1 VTIAEQFVRRNSYGP
16 TSPIVGERGARTRR
30 AIVSGALDCF
40 EATGF
45 HGTSVEDIAAA
56 VGISRAALYQ
66 YFENKEQLFGD
77 LVETACADLLRLIGR
92 LGALGPTPSGYDN
105 LHWWLGEWAWV
116 QDKYRGVFLEW
127 AVVDAP
133 GAPAKTFMEQFV
145 ASASGRLSARLAAT
159 AGAPTGLD
167 MDDVAVALL
176 GLLLRVNDF
185 RQRGFARGL
194 TDDGVLAGVATAV
207 QYALF
212 PTTPASVISDF
223 AATRTPESLALG
235 GWQVAGERP
244 GNSPA
249 RTPRSPRPQPDPER
263 FGNNERVLQTV
274 ERLLDAGATVFA
286 TRGYQAS
293 TVADIRS
300 EAGVARGTFYRYF
313 DDKEALLATLAED
326 CAVRLASLV
335 ARLDRVLAEDE
346 HRSAALRNWLHE
358 YIEFHRRYRSV
369 LRAWTEQDLAVVAQ
383 TDLGFTVAVAT
394 VRTFDHALGRIERRH
409 PFDVR
414 VGSIM
419 LLAMLESVPGYS
431 MGTDS
436 LLTEDRVVDVLAA
449 FISRGLLGDRTGLS
463 ETSMLR

>member
-1 VTIAEQFVRRNSYGP
+1 M
-16 TSPIVGERGARTRR
+16 GERGARTRR
-30 AIVSGALDCF
+30 AIVEGALACF

-45 HGTSVEDIAAA
+45 HETSVEDIAAA

-77 LVETACADLLRLIGR
+77 LVETAGADLLRLIGR
-92 LGALGPTPSGYDN
+92 LGALGPTSSGYDN

-133 GAPAKTFMEQFV
+133 GTPATTFMEQFV
-145 ASASGRLSARLAAT
+145 ASASGRLSARLAET
-159 AGAPTGLD
+159 AGASTGLEVD
-167 MDDVAVALL
+167 AVAVALL
-176 GLLLRVNDF
+176 GVLLRVNDF
-185 RQRGFARGL
+185 RQRGFWLRL
-194 TDDGVLAGVATAV
+194 SDDVVLDGIATAV

-212 PTTPASVISDF
+212 PSTPPSVISDH
-223 AATRTPESLALG
+223 AAAIGPAHQAPGATDAAL
-235 GWQVAGERP
+235 ERAP
-244 GNSPA
+244 GPPS
-249 RTPRSPRPQPDPER
+249 RVPRSPRPQPDPER
-263 FGNNERVLQTV
+263 FGTNERVLQTV

-326 CAVRLASLV
+326 CAVRLAALV
-335 ARLDRVLAEDE
+335 ARLAVVLAESA
-346 HRSAALRNWLHE
+346 HRSEALRAWLHE
-358 YIEFHRRYRSV
+358 YVAFHRRYRSV
-369 LRAWTEQDLAVVAQ
+369 LRAWTEQDLADVAQ
-383 TDLGFTVAVAT
+383 TDLGFTVAAAT
-394 VRTFDHALGRIERRH
+394 VRTLDGALGRIERDH
-409 PFDVR
+409 AFDVR

-431 MGTDS
+431 MGAGS

-449 FISRGLLGDRTGLS
+449 FIERGLLGDETGLS
-463 ETSMLR
+463 ETSMLA